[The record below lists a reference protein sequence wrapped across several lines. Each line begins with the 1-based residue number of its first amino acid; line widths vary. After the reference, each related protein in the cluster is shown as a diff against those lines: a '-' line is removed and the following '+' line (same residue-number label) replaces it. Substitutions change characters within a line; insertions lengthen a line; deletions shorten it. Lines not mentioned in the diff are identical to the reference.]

1 MGTFSVGCKIA
12 NHIDRARA
20 ARSPRVL
27 VDTGSEYTW
36 IAGATLEKIGVVRE
50 KKDLEFIM
58 ANGTRITRSVGFALI
73 HVENAFTIDE
83 VVFAE
88 KGDRIPLGTRS
99 LTGLN
104 LSVDSRRKKLVAAGP
119 LPVATAPFS
128 KS

>member
-12 NHIDRARA
+12 NHTDRARA
-20 ARSPRVL
+20 ARIPRVL

-36 IAGATLEKIGVVRE
+36 IAGATLEKIGVERE

-73 HVENAFTIDE
+73 YVENAFTIDE

-88 KGDRIPLGTRS
+88 KGDLLSLGARS
-99 LTGLN
+99 LEGLN
-104 LSVDSRRKKLVAAGP
+104 LSVDSRRKEIDAAGP